1 MTTAEDLFA
10 LLPRHLRT
18 RDSGLLRALLEAIAQ
33 EASVLDE
40 DVRGLYED
48 WFVETADD
56 WALPYLAD
64 LLGIDDLPPG
74 RGRRAVIANT
84 LDYRRGKGTVAV
96 AEQVARDVVGS
107 PAKAVEHLPLLAA
120 TAHVNHIRLDR
131 PATAPVRHV
140 DERSSARV
148 ANGALDPL
156 RHTGEVRR
164 APSGRGRYGIGS
176 VWVYSFGASV
186 HPVADVDAT
195 PGADAW
201 WAHPLGVSTPLFA
214 VPAVEDGIEHLAEE
228 ADLPLPLRPRR
239 LLAMLRAVRDGLAGH
254 RSLPITVVLVIAG
267 TEEPLTAERLHV
279 CALEDLPEDPTG
291 WHAFVDPVAG
301 HVRLYLDGAPVS
313 PADPAAPD
321 AVLLSHCLGGRPDV
335 GAGTYDRTH
344 THELALAEDPYVPRL
359 PGIRAQHHVVL
370 NDGGSLAQALVDAAT
385 GWAGGAGR
393 TPTAGGTTVV
403 SVADSGRW
411 PTPLSV
417 EVPAETRLV
426 LVAAGW
432 QARHLADGSMA
443 PPVPG
448 VYSTDGQRPVLR
460 EDLSVTGRDGAS
472 LLLDGIVVIGDLVV
486 TADGMT
492 ALTLSQCTVTGTVRV
507 LAGGEGGSGAGA
519 TGLTVRLLRSMV
531 GRVDLADTAPAL
543 EIVDSV
549 VSPEVGAAE
558 VSGPTVT
565 AAGAHLDADGSTIR
579 GDVFARTLAGTDVL
593 FDGAVAVLHRQVGC
607 LRHSY
612 AGPGSQTPRRF
623 APVEDRPSYGS
634 VAPGDPDFLVLT
646 SPAVETASESGNE
659 VGVDAHLRRP
669 ELLEAA
675 RRLVAAHLPVG
686 VDLHVRASRRP
697 R

>member
-18 RDSGLLRALLEAIAQ
+18 RDTGLLRALLEAIAQ

-40 DVRGLYED
+40 DVRALYED

-74 RGRRAVIANT
+74 RGRRAVVANT
-84 LDYRRGKGTVAV
+84 LEYRRGKGTVAV

-120 TAHVNHIRLDR
+120 TAHVNHVRLDR
-131 PATAPVRHV
+131 PATASVRHA
-140 DERSSARV
+140 DERSSPRV
-148 ANGALDPL
+148 AGGALDPL

-164 APSGRGRYGIGS
+164 TPSGRGRYGIGS

-186 HPVADVDAT
+186 QQLEDVEAT

-201 WAHPLGVSTPLFA
+201 WAHPLGVPTPLFA
-214 VPAVEDGIEHLAEE
+214 VPTVEDGIDHLAEE

-239 LLAMLRAVRDGLAGH
+239 LLAMLRLVRAGLAGH
-254 RSLPITVVLVIAG
+254 RSLPVAIVLVTAG
-267 TEEPLTAERLHV
+267 VEKPLPAERWHV
-279 CALEDLPEDPTG
+279 CGLEDLPEDPTG

-301 HVRLYLDGAPVS
+301 HVRLYLEGSLVTPT
-313 PADPAAPD
+313 DPAAPET
-321 AVLLSHCLGGRPDV
+321 VLLSHCLGGRPDV
-335 GAGTYDRTH
+335 GAGTYDRSR

-359 PGIRAQHHVVL
+359 NGVRAQHHVVL
-370 NDGGSLAQALVDAAT
+370 HEGGSLAQALADAQV
-385 GWAGGAGR
+385 GWAGVAGEP
-393 TPTAGGTTVV
+393 PTAGGTTVV
-403 SVADSGRW
+403 SVADSGSW

-417 EVPAETRLV
+417 EVPPETRLV

-432 QARHLADGSMA
+432 QPRILADGSMA

-460 EDLSVTGRDGAS
+460 EDLAVTGHEGAS
-472 LLLDGIVVIGDLVV
+472 LLLDGLVITGDLVV

-507 LAGGEGGSGAGA
+507 VSGGEGGPGGGAN
-519 TGLTVRLLRSMV
+519 GLTVRLLRSLV
-531 GRVDLADTAPAL
+531 GRVDLADMAPAL

-558 VSGPTVT
+558 VSGATVA

-579 GDVFARTLAGTDVL
+579 GDVSTRTLAGTDVL
-593 FDGAVAVLHRQVGC
+593 FDGTVTVLHRQVGC
-607 LRHSY
+607 LRYSH
-612 AGPGSQTPRRF
+612 AGSGSQTPRRF
-623 APVEDRPSYGS
+623 APVGDRPSYGS
-634 VAPGDPDFLVLT
+634 VAPGDPDFLVLN
-646 SPAVETASESGNE
+646 SPAVEIASESGNE

-675 RRLVAAHLPVG
+675 RRFVAAHLPAG
-686 VDLHVRASRRP
+686 VDLHVRTSRRP